1 MPPVVLFHEQTGQ
14 AGACLQGLGR
24 YAMRI
29 ARSPLTGRFR
39 SAAEVRDWLW
49 AQPIKLDTGD
59 GEHESGCI
67 PAQRSRVWPKDG
79 LNCWEAT
86 AHWLGWHLRNESPI
100 EAHVFDTRIQGQRHV
115 FPAARELEET
125 TPPVPVVLQPPA
137 GLVSRE
143 SVHAVARRAAQALR
157 SEPSPDAG
165 RPEAQVLELG
175 WAQGV
180 LFPPPLQLL
189 RRKEVYFW
197 ESVDGLI
204 REAGGDPLLARLS
217 AVPAALWPKLPAWWP
232 RRVKLAPT
240 ESGDAI
246 FAVGTVTGL
255 GTATVY
261 IFRLPGSRWE
271 EGTTGSG
278 FVGSGTLP
286 PGAPPANAW
295 YNDLLGGVH
304 WVGDKVLRAFGVGE
318 LSDTLSTTEGDALPD
333 WARTDGQRKKF
344 AEQKQQEEEEKQRQ
358 AAEAQHAVE
367 VQRQAA
373 EAQQRAAAAQRQ
385 AAELQR
391 QQAQEAQRRDQE
403 EIDRLA
409 QQRLAELRRES
420 EQLQKRT

>member
-1 MPPVVLFHEQTGQ
+1 MPPVVVFHEQTGQ
-14 AGACLQGLGR
+14 SGACLQGLGR
-24 YAMRI
+24 YALRI
-29 ARSPLTGRFR
+29 AQSPLTGRFS

-59 GEHESGCI
+59 GEHEAGCI
-67 PAQRSRVWPKDG
+67 PAQRSRIWPKDG

-100 EAHVFDTRIQGQRHV
+100 EAHVFDSRIQGQRHV

-125 TPPVPVVLQPPA
+125 TAPVPVVLQPPA

-143 SVHAVARRAAQALR
+143 SVHTVARRAAQALKI
-157 SEPSPDAG
+157 EAAPEAG
-165 RPEAQVLELG
+165 RPAAQALALG

-180 LFPPPLQLL
+180 LFPPPMQLL

-197 ESVDGLI
+197 DSVDDLI
-204 REAGGDPLLARLS
+204 REAGGDPVLARLS
-217 AVPAALWPKLPAWWP
+217 AVPAALWPKLPSWWP
-232 RRVKLAPT
+232 RQVKLAPT

-246 FAVGTVTGL
+246 FAVGTVTGI

-261 IFRLPGSRWE
+261 IFRLPGGRWE
-271 EGTTGSG
+271 GGSTGSG

-295 YNDLLGGVH
+295 YNDLLGGAH

-333 WARTDGQRKKF
+333 WARTEAQRKKA
-344 AEQKQQEEEEKQRQ
+344 AEQKQQEEQEKQRQ
-358 AAEAQHAVE
+358 AAEAQ
-367 VQRQAA
+367 QRTA
-373 EAQQRAAAAQRQ
+373 EAQRQ

-391 QQAQEAQRRDQE
+391 QQEQEAQRRAQE

-420 EQLQKRT
+420 EQLQQRS

>member
-59 GEHESGCI
+59 GEHEVGCI

-100 EAHVFDTRIQGQRHV
+100 EAHVFDARIQGQRHV

-125 TPPVPVVLQPPA
+125 TLPVPVVLQPPA
-137 GLVSRE
+137 GAVSRE
-143 SVHAVARRAAQALR
+143 NVHAVARRVAQALR
-157 SEPSPDAG
+157 AEPSPDAD

-278 FVGSGTLP
+278 FVGSGTFP

-318 LSDTLSTTEGDALPD
+318 LSDTLSTTEGAALPD
-333 WARTDGQRKKF
+333 WARTEAQRKKF

-358 AAEAQHAVE
+358 AAEAQHAAE

-373 EAQQRAAAAQRQ
+373 EAQQRAAEAQRQ

-391 QQAQEAQRRDQE
+391 QQEQEAQRRAQE

-409 QQRLAELRRES
+409 QPRLAELRRES
-420 EQLQKRT
+420 EQLQERT

>member
-14 AGACLQGLGR
+14 SGACLQGLGR
-24 YAMRI
+24 YALRI
-29 ARSPLTGRFR
+29 ARSPLTGRFS

-59 GEHESGCI
+59 GEHEAGCI

-125 TPPVPVVLQPPA
+125 TAPVPVVLQPPA
-137 GLVSRE
+137 GRVSRE
-143 SVHAVARRAAQALR
+143 SVHALARRAAQALKVE
-157 SEPSPDAG
+157 SSPEAS
-165 RPEAQVLELG
+165 RPEPQVIELG

-180 LFPPPLQLL
+180 LFPPPMQLL
-189 RRKEVYFW
+189 RRKEIYFW
-197 ESVDGLI
+197 DNVDDLI
-204 REAGGDPLLARLS
+204 REAGGDPVLARLS
-217 AVPAALWPKLPAWWP
+217 PVPAALWPKLPSWWP
-232 RRVKLAPT
+232 RQVKLAPT

-246 FAVGTVTGL
+246 FAVGTVTGI

-261 IFRLPGSRWE
+261 IFRLPGGRWE
-271 EGTTGSG
+271 TSNTGSG
-278 FVGSGTLP
+278 FVGTSTLP

-295 YNDLLGGVH
+295 YNDLLGGAH
-304 WVGDKVLRAFGVGE
+304 WVGDKVLRAFGVGD
-318 LSDTLSTTEGDALPD
+318 LSDTLATTEGDALPD
-333 WARTDGQRKKF
+333 WARTEAQRKKA
-344 AEQKQQEEEEKQRQ
+344 AEQKQQEAEKQRQ
-358 AAEAQHAVE
+358 AAEAQHAAE
-367 VQRQAA
+367 LQRQAA
-373 EAQQRAAAAQRQ
+373 EAQQRAAEAQRQ
-385 AAELQR
+385 AAQLQR
-391 QQAQEAQRRDQE
+391 QQEQEAQRRAQE

-420 EQLQKRT
+420 EQLQQRT